1 MRALTRLVTLVSA
14 LVVLAS
20 SGCSSDGAP
29 GQQLG
34 VVASPIVGGTDDPA
48 DPAVVAIVSEALGV
62 TLCSGVLVGP
72 RTVLTAG
79 HCNFTNVTARFG
91 AVAAAPTRA
100 VPVLTTVLHP
110 KYTAEG
116 APYDF
121 ALLELD
127 TAVTDVAPLPLRT
140 APLTQADVG
149 KTIIRHVGFG
159 VSDEATKSG
168 AGQKRTVSYPVTKL
182 TDTLVYSG
190 APGKQTCDN
199 DSGAP
204 GLIVDADGVER
215 IAGIVSDG
223 PSCHE
228 DGWDG
233 RVDLSDVASFVA
245 STRSAWEAP
254 PAPPASGASSGCA
267 AAPGRSPRSASSSP
281 WLYGVALA
289 AVWLARARRRAR
301 LCVAATARRPRTP
314 ARSRA

>member
-1 MRALTRLVTLVSA
+1 MRLLVRFVMAMTPVVTLASA
-14 LVVLAS
+14 CASPAENVGAAS
-20 SGCSSDGAP
+20 SA
-29 GQQLG
+29 
-34 VVASPIVGGTDDPA
+34 IIGGTEDPG
-48 DPAVVAIVSEALGV
+48 DPAVVAIVSETLQV

-91 AVAAAPTRA
+91 ENAMAPTRSVA
-100 VPVLTTVLHP
+100 VITTLQHP
-110 KYTAEG
+110 KYSAEG

-140 APLTQADVG
+140 TPLTAADAG
-149 KTIIRHVGFG
+149 KTIVRHVGFG
-159 VSDEATKSG
+159 VADEASKSG
-168 AGQKRTVSYPVTKL
+168 AGTKRSVSYPVTKV
-182 TDTLVYSG
+182 TDVLLYSG
-190 APGKQTCDN
+190 APGKQTCDD

-215 IAGIVSDG
+215 VAGIVSDG
-223 PSCHE
+223 PNCHE

-233 RVDLSDVASFVA
+233 RVDLADVASFVA

-254 PAPPASGASSGCA
+254 PPAGTSKSGGCDVA
-267 AAPGRSPRSASSSP
+267 AGAAPRSASRSLWP
-281 WLYGVALA
+281 FFVCALGA
-289 AVWLARARRRAR
+289 AAITTRRR
-301 LCVAATARRPRTP
+301 RTP